1 MMLMAQRAGDG
12 ESRRMRCKAVSL
24 QSGIPEVSKGL
35 RVTPL
40 KVTSDCASS
49 KQGGTADFFV
59 PEALIC
65 LRDFLF
71 FIFLYFYI
79 TDIKAA

>member
-1 MMLMAQRAGDG
+1 MKLMAQRAGEG
-12 ESRRMRCKAVSL
+12 ESRCMKRKAVSL
-24 QSGIPEVSKGL
+24 QSGIPEASKGL

-40 KVTSDCASS
+40 KVTSDCVSS

-59 PEALIC
+59 PETLIC

-71 FIFLYFYI
+71 FIFNLFI
-79 TDIKAA
+79 LRI